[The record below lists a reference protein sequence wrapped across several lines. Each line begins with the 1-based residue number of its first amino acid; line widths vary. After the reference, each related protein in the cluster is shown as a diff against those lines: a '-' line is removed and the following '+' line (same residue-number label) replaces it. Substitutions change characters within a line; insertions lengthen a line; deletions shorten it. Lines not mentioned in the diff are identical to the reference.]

1 MKMIGYWKVQR
12 TFEKAKDLITQYDSD
27 ASIEI
32 LKHTYPYVL
41 RLTLKNEVHTYRIVK
56 QENLITVIKKLKQFL
71 LIA

>member
-1 MKMIGYWKVQR
+1 MKMISYWKVQR

-32 LKHTYPYVL
+32 LKHTYLYVMIL
-41 RLTLKNEVHTYRIVK
+41 MLKHEVHTYRIVK

>member
-1 MKMIGYWKVQR
+1 MKMISYWKVQR

-32 LKHTYPYVL
+32 LKHTYPYIM
-41 RLTLKNEVHTYRIVK
+41 RLTLKHEVHTYRIVK

>member
-1 MKMIGYWKVQR
+1 MKMISYWKVQR

-32 LKHTYPYVL
+32 LKHTYPYVM
-41 RLTLKNEVHTYRIVK
+41 RLMLKHEVHTYRIVK

>member
-1 MKMIGYWKVQR
+1 MISYWKVQR
-12 TFEKAKDLITQYDSD
+12 TFEKAKDHITQYDSD

-32 LKHTYPYVL
+32 LKHTYPYVM
-41 RLTLKNEVHTYRIVK
+41 RLTIKCEVHTYRIVK

>member
-1 MKMIGYWKVQR
+1 MKMISYWKVQR

-32 LKHTYPYVL
+32 LKHTYPYVM
-41 RLTLKNEVHTYRIVK
+41 RLMLKDEVHTYRIVK